1 HAGDTSNLILDPDLD
16 SYYLMDATLLA
27 LPETQDRLAEVTARG
42 EAVLKQA
49 GITDLDRRQL
59 AIFATLLKESDLDRV
74 IGSVETALRED
85 PNFYGISPSL
95 QARVPPALQKYVDA
109 TEKFIALTRQL
120 VDSTGDNFTAA
131 EYAAAGM
138 AARGASFELWRIADE
153 EVDTLLQKRIDSYV
167 FQRTRS
173 LMVAAFALL
182 AAVSFVTFI
191 TRSISGPLRQ
201 QAAQLKIA
209 NEALEAEVNERA
221 RAEEQLRR
229 SEAQLAAAQKIARL
243 GSWEWDVRSNE
254 MVWSEENYRIHGF
267 EPHEFSPSY
276 EAVLGFIHPEDR
288 GRSDVAL
295 KRALQEH
302 KPFSF
307 EQRILRR
314 DGAERIL
321 YQCGEVA
328 LGADGTTAKVLGTA
342 QDITDRKHHE
352 EELETVHKELLEV
365 SRQAGM
371 AEVATGVLHN
381 VGNVLNSVNVSAMLI
396 SDRLSK
402 SKIAHLS
409 NVSVLL
415 REHEGGLGEF
425 FTMDPKGRKLP
436 GFIHSLTE
444 RLGAEQVDL
453 LHEVEGLSKNI
464 AHIKDIV
471 AVQQSYAKV
480 SGIIESL
487 PSARLVEDALQM
499 NAGALD
505 RHGIDVIREF
515 AETPPVRV
523 DKHKVLQILINLI
536 RNAKYAT
543 SESGLSEKRITARI
557 AFHGASCV
565 HIAIADNG
573 VGIPPENL
581 SRIFAHGFTTKSDG
595 HGFGLHSSAL
605 AAAEMGGA
613 IRAHS
618 DGPGKGATF
627 ILELPIDE
635 SESSPIAVACQKVH
649 V

>member
-1 HAGDTSNLILDPDLD
+1 
-16 SYYLMDATLLA
+16 
-27 LPETQDRLAEVTARG
+27 
-42 EAVLKQA
+42 
-49 GITDLDRRQL
+49 
-59 AIFATLLKESDLDRV
+59 
-74 IGSVETALRED
+74 
-85 PNFYGISPSL
+85 
-95 QARVPPALQKYVDA
+95 
-109 TEKFIALTRQL
+109 
-120 VDSTGDNFTAA
+120 
-131 EYAAAGM
+131 
-138 AARGASFELWRIADE
+138 
-153 EVDTLLQKRIDSYV
+153 
-167 FQRTRS
+167 
-173 LMVAAFALL
+173 
-182 AAVSFVTFI
+182 
-191 TRSISGPLRQ
+191 
-201 QAAQLKIA
+201 
-209 NEALEAEVNERA
+209 
-221 RAEEQLRR
+221 
-229 SEAQLAAAQKIARL
+229 
-243 GSWEWDVRSNE
+243 
-254 MVWSEENYRIHGF
+254 
-267 EPHEFSPSY
+267 
-276 EAVLGFIHPEDR
+276 
-288 GRSDVAL
+288 
-295 KRALQEH
+295 
-302 KPFSF
+302 
-307 EQRILRR
+307 
-314 DGAERIL
+314 
-321 YQCGEVA
+321 
-328 LGADGTTAKVLGTA
+328 
-342 QDITDRKHHE
+342 
-352 EELETVHKELLEV
+352 
-365 SRQAGM
+365 
-371 AEVATGVLHN
+371 
-381 VGNVLNSVNVSAMLI
+381 
-396 SDRLSK
+396 
-402 SKIAHLS
+402 
-409 NVSVLL
+409 
-415 REHEGGLGEF
+415 
-425 FTMDPKGRKLP
+425 
-436 GFIHSLTE
+436 
-444 RLGAEQVDL
+444 VDL